1 MNGETWPKESQRLL
15 NGACGQVPV
24 GGLHGIAMNGQEL
37 PDAVLYAAWA
47 AIDVVEHFAAGFV
60 DALQNPL
67 DGRSDWPIER
77 IAAEA
82 DPSAL
87 AMALAAW
94 LNACAAVYQP
104 PKASEVKP

>member
-1 MNGETWPKESQRLL
+1 MSGETWPKESQRLR
-15 NGACGQVPV
+15 NGASGQVPV
-24 GGLHGIAMNGQEL
+24 SSLHGNAMSGQEL
-37 PDAVLYAAWA
+37 PDAVLDAAWD
-47 AIDVVEHFAAGFV
+47 AIDVAEHLVAGFV
-60 DALQNPL
+60 DALQNPPNA
-67 DGRSDWPIER
+67 GSDWPIER

-82 DPSAL
+82 NPSAL